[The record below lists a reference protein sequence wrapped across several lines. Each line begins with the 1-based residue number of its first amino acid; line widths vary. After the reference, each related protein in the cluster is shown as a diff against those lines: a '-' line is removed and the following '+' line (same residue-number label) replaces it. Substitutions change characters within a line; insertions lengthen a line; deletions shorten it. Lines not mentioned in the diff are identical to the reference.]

1 MAYLPK
7 RGYMPRNLSGLGGA
21 ENCGANQVWDPN
33 AEFYGIKGQCMPRA
47 NYTAAQIAALQQQAA
62 APASSGS
69 TAGNIL
75 GALLGGLLA
84 PKPVVPVAAPV
95 SSGISTTTAVA
106 VGVGALALIFLAT
119 R

>member
-21 ENCGANQVWDPN
+21 ESCGADQIWDPN
-33 AEFYGIKGQCMPRA
+33 AEFYGIKGQCMPRK

-62 APASSGS
+62 SSSGS

-75 GALLGGLLA
+75 GALIGGLLA
-84 PKPVVPVAAPV
+84 PKPVAPV
-95 SSGISTTTAVA
+95 VAPAPSSGISTGTAVA
-106 VGVGALALIFLAT
+106 LGVGALALIFIAT

>member
-7 RGYMPRNLSGLGGA
+7 RGRVPRNLSGLGGA
-21 ENCGANQVWDPN
+21 ESCGANQVWDPN

-62 APASSGS
+62 SSSGS

-84 PKPVVPVAAPV
+84 PKPVAPIAAPV
-95 SSGISTTTAVA
+95 SSGISTGTALA
-106 VGVGALALIFLAT
+106 IGAGALALIYIAT

>member
-7 RGYMPRNLSGLGGA
+7 RGRVPRNLSGLGGA
-21 ENCGANQVWDPN
+21 ESCGANQVWDPN

-62 APASSGS
+62 SSSGS

-84 PKPVVPVAAPV
+84 PKPAAPAPV
-95 SSGISTTTAVA
+95 VAPSSGISTGTAVA
-106 VGVGALALIFLAT
+106 VGVGALALIYIAT